1 MPRFEAILNI
11 GAVRCIRQE
20 HVVLQQHMTG
30 TSASV
35 VAAHGSGLV
44 EATPARPVQH
54 HVRWGEDAHDQAVDE
69 PTDLGNGERDQAV
82 VGGQLRHQRPPLS
95 ALPGSWERT
104 TARYASASIA
114 SVMWRYQ
121 PWEWRT
127 S

>member
-69 PTDLGNGERDQAV
+69 PTDFGNGERDQVV
-82 VGGQLRHQRPPLS
+82 VGGQLRHQSPPLS
-95 ALPGSWERT
+95 ALPGSLERT
-104 TARYASASIA
+104 TAK
-114 SVMWRYQ
+114 
-121 PWEWRT
+121 
-127 S
+127 